1 MSMTYNKKMEL
12 LAQEI
17 YAKGVNKQTHYDTPQ
32 GKVAYPKVNYDKMW
46 NVSGYY
52 NDENGN
58 DIRDRDQKIMEQ
70 ELKNYIENNFTPLG
84 GDLYECDG
92 GHVWHIDMIIDAM
105 REELFY

>member
-1 MSMTYNKKMEL
+1 MNKMTYNKKMEL

-52 NDENGN
+52 NDDEGN
-58 DIRDRDQKIMEQ
+58 DIRDRD
-70 ELKNYIENNFTPLG
+70 
-84 GDLYECDG
+84 
-92 GHVWHIDMIIDAM
+92 
-105 REELFY
+105 

>member
-32 GKVAYPKVNYDKMW
+32 GKVAYPKVMTPFGEMENHSTHPDAMGATDYDKTW

-52 NDENGN
+52 NDDEGN
-58 DIRDRDQKIMEQ
+58 DIRDRD
-70 ELKNYIENNFTPLG
+70 
-84 GDLYECDG
+84 
-92 GHVWHIDMIIDAM
+92 
-105 REELFY
+105 